1 MQESR
6 KCPEMSAA
14 NRAAIANAIASATRS
29 ETCRLTVATAALDSC
44 VESALSSYQY
54 GQANVAAV
62 SNMHLT
68 TPISVTGSSVSL
80 TGNANRAFAV
90 IKNAGNML
98 EISASHLAE
107 QADNPGIASSGQIGP
122 PRVTADHTLTSQQ
135 FVVRAIRADATTTSG

>member
-1 MQESR
+1 
-6 KCPEMSAA
+6 
-14 NRAAIANAIASATRS
+14 
-29 ETCRLTVATAALDSC
+29 
-44 VESALSSYQY
+44 
-54 GQANVAAV
+54 
-62 SNMHLT
+62 MHLA